1 MFVRSFIHSYI
12 YYFNLP
18 SGHSFIHLLK
28 STFSVSIRFILS
40 LKNYS
45 ITIIIIIISIIIII
59 VVVVVTA
66 IAIVVIA
73 IVSVSVIVIVITI
86 DEPA

>member
-40 LKNYS
+40 LQNYS
-45 ITIIIIIISIIIII
+45 ITIIIIISIIIII

-66 IAIVVIA
+66 IAIVIA
-73 IVSVSVIVIVITI
+73 IVSVSVIVITI